1 MSNNASPSGY
11 YIYSIG
17 IVAQNKHLD
26 SDFVQ
31 ILPIEVTPYVDGEL
45 DSNPEKMDA
54 EGKDKYGEDYKVTIN
69 KDEAVTAEWLRI
81 SHTNRRT
88 SPDVRRG
95 ERVLLYRHSDSER
108 LYWDSMG
115 MDDHLRR
122 LETVI
127 YSWSATPREED
138 DATLPQHSYSLE
150 ICTHT
155 KQVTFMTEKDPSE
168 GGGGDGEPYKYTF
181 QFNTGYGSV
190 VLTDHVGNFFELD
203 SPETCWTIYNIRG
216 TYTRWDKDDIIAFA
230 PGEINAEA
238 IKRIF
243 MKCGSSTIEML
254 PSEINVN
261 SPMVY
266 IN

>member
-1 MSNNASPSGY
+1 MAMNTSPSGY
-11 YIYSIG
+11 YVYSIG
-17 IVAQNKHLD
+17 IAAQNKHLD
-26 SDFVQ
+26 SDQ
-31 ILPIEVTPYVDGEL
+31 IYVLPIEVTPYVNGEL
-45 DSNPEKMDA
+45 DSDPKPFDA
-54 EGKDKYGEDYKVTIN
+54 EGVDKYNEPYMVTVE
-69 KDEAVTAEWLRI
+69 KDQAVKAEWLRI

-88 SPDVRRG
+88 SPDIRRG

-127 YSWSATPREED
+127 YSWSATPREDE
-138 DATLPQHSYSLE
+138 DATSPGHSYSFE

-155 KQVTFMTEKDPSE
+155 KQVTFTTERDPAE
-168 GGGGDGEPYKYTF
+168 GGGGDGEPFTYTF

-190 VLTDHVGNFFELD
+190 TLTDHVGNYLELD
-203 SPETCWTIYNIRG
+203 SPETRWTVMNKNG
-216 TYTRWDKDDIIAFA
+216 TYTKWDKDDIIMYA

-238 IKRIF
+238 VKRIF
-243 MKCGSSTIEML
+243 LKCGGSTIEML
-254 PSEINVN
+254 PSVININ
-261 SPMVY
+261 SPIVN